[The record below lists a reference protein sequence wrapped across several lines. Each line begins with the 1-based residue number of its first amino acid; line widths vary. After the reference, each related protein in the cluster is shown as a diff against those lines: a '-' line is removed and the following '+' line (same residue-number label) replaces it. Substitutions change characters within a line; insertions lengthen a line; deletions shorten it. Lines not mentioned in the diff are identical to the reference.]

1 MSAVTLGFNRAG
13 RSNSTGI
20 WVSALNGGPDSRSKL
35 YAARTE
41 GLCNFWMGHA
51 GEDMEICTTKSKRIS
66 HSARNER
73 RRL

>member
-41 GLCNFWMGHA
+41 GLC
-51 GEDMEICTTKSKRIS
+51 S
-66 HSARNER
+66 HYGVTGSMR
-73 RRL
+73 